1 MYLNVRSLMLAS
13 AISLGVLG
21 MSTPSDAA
29 AQQAVTPI
37 IAADSTLLNVAASGK
52 TTRVPD
58 IANFSTGVVTRAADA
73 NTAMRDNATQMD
85 KVVKALR
92 AAGIPEKD
100 IQTSGINL
108 NPDYNYRDNQPP
120 EIRGYSASNTVSV
133 KVRDLSKLGKIM
145 DILIASG
152 ANQLNGPNFSI
163 DDEAGAMNDARKSA
177 LKEAQARAEMY
188 AQTLGM
194 RVRRIVSIDEQN
206 SGGFYPRP
214 APMRAM
220 AADAAGKSTPVMP
233 GESEVS
239 VTLNVQFE
247 LGR

>member
-1 MYLNVRSLMLAS
+1 MHLNVRSLMLAS

-21 MSTPSDAA
+21 MSIPSDAA
-29 AQQAVTPI
+29 AQVITPT
-37 IAADSTLLNVAASGK
+37 IAADSTLLNVSATGK
-52 TTRVPD
+52 TSRVPD

-73 NTAMRDNATQMD
+73 NTAMRDNANQMD
-85 KVVKALR
+85 KVIKALR
-92 AAGIPEKD
+92 AAGIPERD

-108 NPDYNYRDNQPP
+108 NPDYNYRENQTPQ
-120 EIRGYSASNTVSV
+120 ITGYSANNTLNV

-145 DILIASG
+145 DILVASG

-163 DDEAGAMNDARKSA
+163 DDEAGATNDARKSA

-188 AQTLGM
+188 AQTLGL
-194 RVRRIVSIDEQN
+194 RVRRIVSIDEQS

-214 APMRAM
+214 MAVRAQ
-220 AADAAGKSTPVMP
+220 AADMAGKATQVMP
-233 GESEVS
+233 GESEIA

>member
-1 MYLNVRSLMLAS
+1 MHLNARSLLLAS
-13 AISLGVLG
+13 AISFGVLS
-21 MSTPSDAA
+21 MSVPSDAT
-29 AQQAVTPI
+29 AQVVTPT
-37 IAADSTLLNVAASGK
+37 IAADATLVNVSATGK
-52 TTRVPD
+52 TSRVPD

-85 KVVKALR
+85 KVIKALR
-92 AAGIPEKD
+92 AAGIDERD

-108 NPDYNYRDNQPP
+108 NPDYNYRENQPP
-120 EIRGYSASNTVSV
+120 EIRGYSANNTVSV

-145 DILIASG
+145 DILVASG
-152 ANQLNGPNFSI
+152 ANQLNGPSFSI

-177 LKEAQARAEMY
+177 LKEAQTRAEMY

-214 APMRAM
+214 VAVRAM
-220 AADAAGKSTPVMP
+220 AADGAAGKSTEVMP